1 MKDMEKIQQQKDIY
15 NSALEALNK
24 SKLKDIILKYS
35 NLDKQVSYTLVQDP
49 ADMRIVWKLR
59 RKVFVDEENYPP
71 KSIRNTLDRG
81 AIHFLSKKDSIAVG
95 SISIYLDSVTG
106 LPIEKLLGL
115 NLSKYKKDGMAE
127 IEKLAV
133 LPQYRKTTIPLSLMV
148 IAYEFIKFFDDH
160 SKFIKLSEIRKICIF
175 TLSRKRENIALYK
188 KFGFKKILEFD
199 IFNSEK
205 ATCLMLDITKDS
217 VYEKILLMNMRRT
230 NFVKQLA
237 EMLSF
242 KIIPNHENR
251 KRL

>member
-1 MKDMEKIQQQKDIY
+1 MKDTEKIQQQKDIY

-148 IAYEFIKFFDDH
+148 IAYEFIK
-160 SKFIKLSEIRKICIF
+160 LSEIRKICIF